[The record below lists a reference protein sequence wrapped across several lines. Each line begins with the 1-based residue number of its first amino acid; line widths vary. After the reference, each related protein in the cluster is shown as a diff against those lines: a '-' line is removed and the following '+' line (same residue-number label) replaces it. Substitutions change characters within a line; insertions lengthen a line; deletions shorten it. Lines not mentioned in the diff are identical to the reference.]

1 MHTIKNLQTSLKDI
15 LRIFLF
21 ACLCLSSCVAPSVMV
36 SQPQNVIKGT
46 NELKDVIKSVMPSTV
61 IVVTYDDQDQPL
73 QQGSGFFITDSGE
86 VISNYHV
93 MSGADKAAIKAPN
106 GSIYGVTSVIA
117 EDVTSDLIKLQADV
131 KGSKVQFLTI
141 NRTAPE
147 VGEKVVIIGSPV
159 GLEST
164 VSDGIISAVRDVP
177 GFGSIIQTTAP
188 ISPGSSGSP
197 VVNMKGEVLGVASAQ
212 MREGQNLNFVIPSA
226 KIIELYEKKLAP
238 SFAKKGKGGTQ
249 ADDIISTAM
258 FYYLKYN
265 YEKALPFFMQYLK
278 INPESALAWVGAGD
292 CCSNLGR
299 YEEAI
304 QAYKEAIRLKPD
316 YAAYNNLANT
326 YYELGRYEEA
336 IRAIQQAIRLE
347 PEHAGGYY
355 NLGNACDELGR
366 YEEAIQAYKKAIRL
380 KPDYA
385 NAHFGLGIANYNS
398 GRYQEAIQAYR
409 QAISLKP
416 DFAEA
421 HNSLGNVYRELGR
434 YEEAIQAIQQ
444 AIRLKPGFA
453 KAYMSLGLIYNE
465 LGRNEEAI
473 QSYEQAIRLKPDD
486 AAAYF
491 GLGMLYDKLGRN
503 EEEIQA
509 FQQSIHLKPDFAMAY
524 LSYYFLGQAYG
535 KLDRYEEAIQSYKQ
549 AIRLKPDDAAAH
561 HGLGLIYSIL
571 GRYTEA
577 IPAFHQAI
585 RLKPDY
591 ANAHFGL
598 GGAYLMIGDRGR
610 ALEEY
615 KILKELDAKQANDLF
630 SLIYR

>member
-1 MHTIKNLQTSLKDI
+1 MKNIQIVLKVI
-15 LRIFLF
+15 LRISIL
-21 ACLCLSSCVAPSVMV
+21 ACLFLSACAAPTVID
-36 SQPQNVIKGT
+36 SQPGNVIKGT

-61 IVVTYDDQDQPL
+61 IVVTYDDKDQLL
-73 QQGSGFFITDSGE
+73 QQGSGFFVSDTGE
-86 VISNYHV
+86 VITNYHV
-93 MSGADKAAIKAPN
+93 MSDAAKAAIKTPN
-106 GSIYGVTSVIA
+106 GGIYTISSIIA
-117 EDVTSDLIKLQADV
+117 EDVTSDLIKLQADI

-141 NRTAPE
+141 NKVVPE

-177 GFGSIIQTTAP
+177 GFGNIIQTTAP

-197 VVNMKGEVLGVASAQ
+197 VVNMNGEVWGVASAQ

-226 KIIELYEKKLAP
+226 KIIELNEKKQTP

-249 ADDIISTAM
+249 ADDILATAM
-258 FYYLKYN
+258 FYYLKDN
-265 YEKALPFFMQYLK
+265 YGEALPFFIQYLK
-278 INPESALAWVGAGD
+278 INPESAFAWFGAGH
-292 CCSNLGR
+292 CCSSLGR

-316 YAAYNNLANT
+316 FAAYNNLANT
-326 YYELGRYEEA
+326 YHELGRNEEA
-336 IRAIQQAIRLE
+336 FRAIQQAIRLE

-380 KPDYA
+380 KPDYV
-385 NAHFGLGIANYNS
+385 NAHYNMGISFGNL
-398 GRYQEAIQAYR
+398 GRYEEAIQAYR
-409 QAISLKP
+409 EAIRLKP

-421 HNSLGNVYRELGR
+421 HNSLGNAYRELGR

-453 KAYMSLGLIYNE
+453 KAYMSLGLIYDA

-473 QSYEQAIRLKPDD
+473 QSYEQAIRLKPDA

-524 LSYYFLGQAYG
+524 LAYYFLGQTYG

-615 KILKELDAKQANDLF
+615 KILKELDAEKANKLF
-630 SLIYR
+630 NVIYK